1 VNENAE
7 SENSPASSRSNDSS
21 ESSLH
26 FTFKQKIL
34 LWLISTLGG
43 LLVRAIGCTLRYAI
57 SFEDGAPPTI
67 EYQPMVVSFW
77 HNSVLP
83 SIYISR
89 NLSLRV
95 MTSHSFDGE
104 WIARIIRKF
113 GFESVRGSAS
123 RGSIRGLMGMKRE
136 LEEGWTVVFPID
148 GPRGPRYVAKPG
160 PVMLAGATGLPM
172 VTFYVA
178 VERAWILK
186 TWDRCVIPKPF
197 SKALL
202 RMGKIIHVPKDA
214 DRDEYL
220 AQLQGSLDR
229 VRIFAEEN
237 VAKVGTAE
245 FPIAK
250 R

>member
-1 VNENAE
+1 
-7 SENSPASSRSNDSS
+7 
-21 ESSLH
+21 
-26 FTFKQKIL
+26 
-34 LWLISTLGG
+34 
-43 LLVRAIGCTLRYAI
+43 
-57 SFEDGAPPTI
+57 
-67 EYQPMVVSFW
+67 
-77 HNSVLP
+77 
-83 SIYISR
+83 
-89 NLSLRV
+89 
-95 MTSHSFDGE
+95 
-104 WIARIIRKF
+104 
-113 GFESVRGSAS
+113 
-123 RGSIRGLMGMKRE
+123 
-136 LEEGWTVVFPID
+136 
-148 GPRGPRYVAKPG
+148 
-160 PVMLAGATGLPM
+160 MLAGATGLPM